1 MKKLVIFEST
11 LILFFVLAWNI
22 SKADPK
28 LDKDFCKWIKAD
40 IKVQSEVY
48 ALNFESY
55 LKSIGDDAKY
65 LDEIIQRDTDRIY
78 KLSTIWKNLC
88 D

>member
-1 MKKLVIFEST
+1 MKKLIIFESI
-11 LILFFVLAWNI
+11 LIIFFVLAWNI

-28 LDKDFCKWIKAD
+28 LDKDFCKWIEAD

-48 ALNFESY
+48 AFNFESY
-55 LKSIGDDAKY
+55 LKSKTEDAKY

-78 KLSTIWKNLC
+78 KLSTIWKNFC

>member
-1 MKKLVIFEST
+1 MKKLIIFESI
-11 LILFFVLAWNI
+11 LILFFVLAWNV

-28 LDKDFCKWIKAD
+28 LDKDFCKWIEAD
-40 IKVQSEVY
+40 IKVQSELY
-48 ALNFESY
+48 AFNFESY
-55 LKSIGDDAKY
+55 LKSIGDDSKY
-65 LDEIIQRDTDRIY
+65 LDEIIQRVTDRIY